1 MFIFV
6 YNNICM
12 DTQVLM
18 KRELFG
24 AVIAQQSKTE
34 FFSATDL
41 VRAGNKFRRANLSI
55 DFNMAQWLKTKQVK
69 EFIAEIEN
77 KHDKCVKRAN
87 KVTWVHPL
95 LFIDMALAISP
106 KLKIEVYEWLFDHLL
121 KHRNE
126 SGDSY
131 KEMTG
136 ALYTRF
142 NNNKEFPKF
151 ISSVADYIRGMCKV
165 NDWQS
170 ATEDQLKLRD
180 SIHRSIKTLCVVLDD
195 PREAV
200 RIGIKE
206 NIKSTRQY

>member
-1 MFIFV
+1 ME
-6 YNNICM
+6 
-12 DTQVLM
+12 TQVLM
-18 KRELFG
+18 KREIFG
-24 AVIAQQSKTE
+24 SEIAQQSKSE

-41 VRAGNKFRRANLSI
+41 VRSGNKWRRANELI

-69 EFIAEIEN
+69 EFIAEIED
-77 KHDKCVKRAN
+77 KHGKCLKRAN
-87 KVTWVHPL
+87 KITWVHPL

-106 KLKIEVYEWLFDHLL
+106 KLKIEVYEWLFDHLI

-142 NNNKEFPKF
+142 NNNKEFPSF
-151 ISSVADYIRGMCKV
+151 MVSVANYIRGMCKV
-165 NDWQS
+165 KDWQT
-170 ATEDQLKLRD
+170 ANENQLKLRD

-200 RIGIKE
+200 RIGVNE
-206 NIKSTRQY
+206 NVTGFVKVEINQK